1 MKLAKIVFFRCALG
15 VASVVLVM
23 PTFAGNGC
31 EKEANNR
38 IVPELALCS
47 THVYNIAGMTNPT
60 GADRSY
66 MRDIVALKTTVMTQ
80 QMNKQYEYLETMIR
94 RLKTQLEKAVLST
107 TLEAKGASSG
117 SSGGSSSSGGSY
129 KSNDRNVHMAG
140 VQNCLNF
147 YQDEQILRC
156 YQDNLNAIV
165 NVSGNGSEPSTEL
178 KKQLVQDYCALDKMA
193 IGDLAAGLCI
203 VATDKTEKGETYG
216 DLCSGKV
223 KPNRLNKR
231 DFQKWID
238 GMRLCLQNKYRAY
251 NNQERRYQDNRR

>member
-1 MKLAKIVFFRCALG
+1 MKLVKSGFFRFVLG

-107 TLEAKGASSG
+107 TLEAKGASGGGASTSRSVRSDDKYRVLPATENCMQKGGLDSAIACIQSNVRIVMNAVESG
-117 SSGGSSSSGGSY
+117 NVTDARKQLEKDLDVAKMWGIIAGTGGDYSQKGDSSSKLESCNGMT
-129 KSNDRNVHMAG
+129 KTTDADRKKATVLACSNELNV
-140 VQNCLNF
+140 
-147 YQDEQILRC
+147 QIGLFLDARSRS
-156 YQDNLNAIV
+156 
-165 NVSGNGSEPSTEL
+165 NV
-178 KKQLVQDYCALDKMA
+178 KK
-193 IGDLAAGLCI
+193 
-203 VATDKTEKGETYG
+203 
-216 DLCSGKV
+216 
-223 KPNRLNKR
+223 
-231 DFQKWID
+231 
-238 GMRLCLQNKYRAY
+238 
-251 NNQERRYQDNRR
+251 

>member
-15 VASVVLVM
+15 VASVVFVV

-47 THVYNIAGMTNPT
+47 THVYNIAGMKNPT

-107 TLEAKGASSG
+107 TLEAKGAS
-117 SSGGSSSSGGSY
+117 GGGASTSRSVRSDDKYRVLPATENCMQKGGLDSAIACIQ
-129 KSNDRNVHMAG
+129 SNVRIVM
-140 VQNCLNF
+140 
-147 YQDEQILRC
+147 
-156 YQDNLNAIV
+156 NAV
-165 NVSGNGSEPSTEL
+165 ESGNVTDAR
-178 KKQLVQDYCALDKMA
+178 KQLEKDLDVARMWGIIARKGSDYH
-193 IGDLAAGLCI
+193 
-203 VATDKTEKGETYG
+203 
-216 DLCSGKV
+216 KV
-223 KPNRLNKR
+223 KDEDLKLEKCNAMTKTTDADRKKATVLACSNELNVQIGLFLDDRSRSNVK
-231 DFQKWID
+231 K
-238 GMRLCLQNKYRAY
+238 
-251 NNQERRYQDNRR
+251 

>member
-107 TLEAKGASSG
+107 TLEAKGAS
-117 SSGGSSSSGGSY
+117 GGGASTSRSVRSDDKYRVLPATENCMQKGGLDSAIACIQ
-129 KSNDRNVHMAG
+129 SNVRIVM
-140 VQNCLNF
+140 
-147 YQDEQILRC
+147 
-156 YQDNLNAIV
+156 NAV
-165 NVSGNGSEPSTEL
+165 ESGNVTDAR
-178 KKQLVQDYCALDKMA
+178 KQLEKDLYVAKMWGIIAGDGGEYHKVDYRKEGGALSKLEYCNAMTKTTDADRKKATVLACSNELNVQIGLFLD
-193 IGDLAAGLCI
+193 DR
-203 VATDKTEKGETYG
+203 
-216 DLCSGKV
+216 SRSNV
-223 KPNRLNKR
+223 KK
-231 DFQKWID
+231 
-238 GMRLCLQNKYRAY
+238 
-251 NNQERRYQDNRR
+251 